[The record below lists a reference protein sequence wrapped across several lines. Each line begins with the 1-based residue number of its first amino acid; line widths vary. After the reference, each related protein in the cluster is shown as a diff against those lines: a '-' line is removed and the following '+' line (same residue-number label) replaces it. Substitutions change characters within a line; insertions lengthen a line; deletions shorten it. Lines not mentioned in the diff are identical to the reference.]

1 MLFDGLEA
9 CPARRRTKTGY
20 ATGVEILEPLAAEHE
35 IAAEILSWR
44 ELTRLKST
52 YADALG
58 KLIREDGRI
67 HTTYNQA
74 VAATGRLSSND
85 PNLQN
90 IPIRTELGRGIRK
103 AFRAAPGYR
112 LASLDYSQIEL
123 RILASMCGEPA
134 LVEAFQRARGRPHCD
149 RADRCSSWA
158 RTRRRRTSA
167 ASPRCSTTPSYTA

>member
-1 MLFDGLEA
+1 DQLRELSKEMQVAIERTTAHIFELAGAEFTIGSPKQLGEILFGKLGLPGA
-9 CPARRRTKTGY
+9 TKTKTGY

-44 ELTRLKST
+44 EITRLKST

-90 IPIRTELGRGIRK
+90 IPIRTEL
-103 AFRAAPGYR
+103 
-112 LASLDYSQIEL
+112 
-123 RILASMCGEPA
+123 
-134 LVEAFQRARGRPHCD
+134 
-149 RADRCSSWA
+149 
-158 RTRRRRTSA
+158 
-167 ASPRCSTTPSYTA
+167 